1 MFCTIPRSLNL
12 DRISFWDRM
21 VKIMD
26 VIPAIDILD
35 GRCVR
40 LYQGDYQ
47 KSEVFGEDPVEVA
60 QRWYDQGAKYLHVV
74 DLDGAKEGKPK
85 NLKVIEAIARSI
97 PMRVQM
103 GGGLRDRESIV
114 SVLNSGVSRVILG
127 TAAVESSQLVADI
140 CAEFPEQI
148 MIGID
153 ARNGKVATRGWLTNS
168 DVTAV
173 DLAKRMT
180 SVGIAGII
188 YTDIHRDGTMQG
200 PNIEALR
207 QLAENVDVPVIASG
221 GVSSITDLLNLVSL
235 ESVGVK
241 GAIVGKAIYTGD
253 IQLREAIRAVGNGR
267 WQDVI
272 DNSAIA

>member
-1 MFCTIPRSLNL
+1 
-12 DRISFWDRM
+12 
-21 VKIMD
+21 MD

-47 KSEVFGEDPVEVA
+47 QSEVFGDDPVEVA
-60 QRWYDQGAKYLHVV
+60 QRWYSQGAKYLHVV
-74 DLDGAKEGKPK
+74 DLDGAKQGKPK

-103 GGGLRDRESIV
+103 GGGLRDRQSIV

-127 TAAVESSQLVADI
+127 TAAVENSQLIADI

-153 ARNGKVATRGWLTNS
+153 ARDGKVATRGWLTTS
-168 DVTAV
+168 EVLAV
-173 DLAKRMT
+173 DLARRMT

-200 PNIEALR
+200 PNIESLR

-221 GVSSITDLLNLVSL
+221 GVSSITDLLSLLAL
-235 ESVGVK
+235 ESVGVS

-272 DNSAIA
+272 DGSAIA

>member
-1 MFCTIPRSLNL
+1 
-12 DRISFWDRM
+12 
-21 VKIMD
+21 MD

-47 KSEVFGEDPVEVA
+47 QSEVFGEDPVEVA
-60 QRWYDQGAKYLHVV
+60 QRWYSQGAKYLHVV

-103 GGGLRDRESIV
+103 GGGLRDRESIL

-127 TAAVESSQLVADI
+127 TAAVESSQLIADI

-153 ARNGKVATRGWLTNS
+153 ARDGKVATRGWLETS
-168 DVTAV
+168 EVMAV

-207 QLAENVDVPVIASG
+207 QLAENVNVPVIASG
-221 GVSSITDLLNLVSL
+221 GVSSITDLLNLLSL
-235 ESVGVK
+235 ESVGVT

-253 IQLREAIRAVGNGR
+253 IQLKEAIRAVGNGR

-272 DNSAIA
+272 DGSAIA

>member
-1 MFCTIPRSLNL
+1 
-12 DRISFWDRM
+12 
-21 VKIMD
+21 MD

-47 KSEVFGEDPVEVA
+47 QSEVFGEDPVEVA
-60 QRWYDQGAKYLHVV
+60 QRWYSQGAKYLHVV

-103 GGGLRDRESIV
+103 GGGLRDRESIL

-127 TAAVESSQLVADI
+127 TAAVENSQLIAEI
-140 CAEFPEQI
+140 CADFPEQV

-153 ARNGKVATRGWLTNS
+153 ARDGKVATRGWLETS
-168 DVTAV
+168 EVMAV

-180 SVGIAGII
+180 SLGIAGII

-235 ESVGVK
+235 ESVGVT

-253 IQLREAIRAVGNGR
+253 IQLKEAIRAVGNGR
-267 WQDVI
+267 WQDVV
-272 DNSAIA
+272 DGSAIA

>member
-1 MFCTIPRSLNL
+1 
-12 DRISFWDRM
+12 M

-47 KSEVFGEDPVEVA
+47 QSEVFGEDPVEVA
-60 QRWYDQGAKYLHVV
+60 QRWYSQGAKYLHVV
-74 DLDGAKEGKPK
+74 DLDGAKAGKPQ

-153 ARNGKVATRGWLTNS
+153 ARDGKVATRGWLTTS
-168 DVTAV
+168 DVMAV

-180 SVGIAGII
+180 DVGVAGII

-207 QLAENVDVPVIASG
+207 QLAENVNVPVIASG

-235 ESVGVK
+235 ESVGVT

-272 DNSAIA
+272 DHTAIA

>member
-1 MFCTIPRSLNL
+1 
-12 DRISFWDRM
+12 
-21 VKIMD
+21 MD

-47 KSEVFGEDPVEVA
+47 KSEVFSEDPVEVA
-60 QRWYDQGAKYLHVV
+60 QRWYSQGAKYLHVV

-103 GGGLRDRESIV
+103 GGGLRDRESII

-127 TAAVESSQLVADI
+127 TAAVENSQLIADI

-153 ARNGKVATRGWLTNS
+153 ARDGKVATRGWLTNS
-168 DVTAV
+168 EVMAV
-173 DLAKRMT
+173 DLAKRMAD
-180 SVGIAGII
+180 VGIAGII

-221 GVSSITDLLNLVSL
+221 GISSITDLLSLLSL

-241 GAIVGKAIYTGD
+241 GAIVGRAIYTGD

-272 DNSAIA
+272 DGSAIG

>member
-1 MFCTIPRSLNL
+1 
-12 DRISFWDRM
+12 
-21 VKIMD
+21 MD

-47 KSEVFGEDPVEVA
+47 QSEVFGDDPVEVA
-60 QRWYDQGAKYLHVV
+60 QRWYSQGAKYLHVV
-74 DLDGAKEGKPK
+74 DLDGAKQGKPQ

-127 TAAVESSQLVADI
+127 TAAVENSQLIADI

-153 ARNGKVATRGWLTNS
+153 ARDGKVATRGWLTTS
-168 DVTAV
+168 EVMAV
-173 DLAKRMT
+173 DLARRMT

-200 PNIEALR
+200 PNVEALR

-221 GVSSITDLLNLVSL
+221 GVSSITDLLSLLAL
-235 ESVGVK
+235 ESVGVS

-272 DNSAIA
+272 DGSAIA

>member
-1 MFCTIPRSLNL
+1 
-12 DRISFWDRM
+12 
-21 VKIMD
+21 MD

-47 KSEVFGEDPVEVA
+47 KSEVFSEDPVEVA
-60 QRWYDQGAKYLHVV
+60 QRWYSQGAKYLHVV

-103 GGGLRDRESIV
+103 GGGLRDRASII

-127 TAAVESSQLVADI
+127 TAAVENSQLIADI

-153 ARNGKVATRGWLTNS
+153 ARDGKVATRGWLTNS
-168 DVTAV
+168 EIMAV
-173 DLAKRMT
+173 DLAKRMAD
-180 SVGIAGII
+180 VGIAGII

-221 GVSSITDLLNLVSL
+221 GISSITDLLSLLSL

-241 GAIVGKAIYTGD
+241 GAIIGKAIYTGD

-272 DNSAIA
+272 DGSAIG

>member
-1 MFCTIPRSLNL
+1 
-12 DRISFWDRM
+12 M
-21 VKIMD
+21 VKNMD

-47 KSEVFGEDPVEVA
+47 QSEVFGEDPVEVA
-60 QRWYDQGAKYLHVV
+60 QRWYSQGAKYLHVV
-74 DLDGAKEGKPK
+74 DLDGARDGKPK

-97 PMRVQM
+97 PIRVQM

-114 SVLNSGVSRVILG
+114 LVLNSGVSRVILG
-127 TAAVESSQLVADI
+127 TAAVENSQLIADI

-153 ARNGKVATRGWLTNS
+153 ARDGKVATRGWLTTS
-168 DVTAV
+168 EVMAV

-180 SVGIAGII
+180 SIGIAGII

-221 GVSSITDLLNLVSL
+221 GISSITDLLNLLSL
-235 ESVGVK
+235 ESIGVK
-241 GAIVGKAIYTGD
+241 GAIVGRAIYTGD

-272 DNSAIA
+272 DGSAIA

>member
-1 MFCTIPRSLNL
+1 
-12 DRISFWDRM
+12 M
-21 VKIMD
+21 VKNMD

-47 KSEVFGEDPVEVA
+47 QSEVFGEDPVEVA
-60 QRWYDQGAKYLHVV
+60 QRWYSQGAKYLHVV
-74 DLDGAKEGKPK
+74 DLDGARDGKPK

-97 PMRVQM
+97 PIRVQL
-103 GGGLRDRESIV
+103 GGGLRDRKSIV

-127 TAAVESSQLVADI
+127 TAAVENSQLIADI

-153 ARNGKVATRGWLTNS
+153 ARDGKVATRGWLTTS
-168 DVTAV
+168 EVMAV

-180 SVGIAGII
+180 SIGIAGII

-221 GVSSITDLLNLVSL
+221 GISSITDLLNLLSL
-235 ESVGVK
+235 ESIGVK
-241 GAIVGKAIYTGD
+241 GAIVGRAIYTGD

-272 DNSAIA
+272 DGSAIA

>member
-1 MFCTIPRSLNL
+1 
-12 DRISFWDRM
+12 
-21 VKIMD
+21 
-26 VIPAIDILD
+26 
-35 GRCVR
+35 
-40 LYQGDYQ
+40 
-47 KSEVFGEDPVEVA
+47 
-60 QRWYDQGAKYLHVV
+60 LHVV
-74 DLDGAKEGKPK
+74 DLDGAKAGKPK

-97 PMRVQM
+97 PIRVQV

-127 TAAVESSQLVADI
+127 TAAVENSQLIADI

-153 ARNGKVATRGWLTNS
+153 ARDGKVATRGWLETS
-168 DVTAV
+168 EILAV

-180 SVGIAGII
+180 SIGIAGII

-221 GVSSITDLLNLVSL
+221 GVSSITDLLNLLSL
-235 ESVGVK
+235 ESVGVT

-253 IQLREAIRAVGNGR
+253 IQLKEAIRAVGNGR

-272 DNSAIA
+272 DASAIA

>member
-1 MFCTIPRSLNL
+1 
-12 DRISFWDRM
+12 
-21 VKIMD
+21 MD

-47 KSEVFGEDPVEVA
+47 QSEVFGEDPVEVA
-60 QRWYDQGAKYLHVV
+60 QRWYSEGAKYLHVV
-74 DLDGAKEGKPK
+74 DLDGAKKGKPQ

-103 GGGLRDRESIV
+103 GGGLRDRESIL
-114 SVLNSGVSRVILG
+114 SVLHSGVSRVILG
-127 TAAVESSQLVADI
+127 TAAVENSQLIANI

-148 MIGID
+148 LIGID
-153 ARNGKVATRGWLTNS
+153 ARDGKVATRGWLETS
-168 DVTAV
+168 EIMAV

-180 SVGIAGII
+180 SLGIAGII

-200 PNIEALR
+200 PNLEALR

-221 GVSSITDLLNLVSL
+221 GISSISDLLSLLTL

-241 GAIVGKAIYTGD
+241 SAIVGKAIYTGK
-253 IQLREAIRAVGNGR
+253 IHLPEAIRALGNGR

>member
-1 MFCTIPRSLNL
+1 
-12 DRISFWDRM
+12 
-21 VKIMD
+21 MD

-47 KSEVFGEDPVEVA
+47 QSEVFGEDPVEVA
-60 QRWYDQGAKYLHVV
+60 QRWYSQGAKYLHVV
-74 DLDGAKEGKPK
+74 DLDGAKQGKPQ

-127 TAAVESSQLVADI
+127 TAAVESSQLIADI

-153 ARNGKVATRGWLTNS
+153 ARDGKVATRGWLETS
-168 DVTAV
+168 EIMAV

-221 GVSSITDLLNLVSL
+221 GVSSVTDLLNLLSL
-235 ESVGVK
+235 ESVGVT

-253 IQLREAIRAVGNGR
+253 IQLKEAIRAVGNGR

-272 DNSAIA
+272 DGSAIA

>member
-1 MFCTIPRSLNL
+1 
-12 DRISFWDRM
+12 M
-21 VKIMD
+21 VKNMD

-47 KSEVFGEDPVEVA
+47 QSEVFGEDPVEVA
-60 QRWYDQGAKYLHVV
+60 QRWYSQGAKYLHVV
-74 DLDGAKEGKPK
+74 DLDGARDGKPK

-97 PMRVQM
+97 PIRVQM

-127 TAAVESSQLVADI
+127 TAAVENSQLIADI

-153 ARNGKVATRGWLTNS
+153 ARDGKVATRGWLTTS
-168 DVTAV
+168 EVMAV

-200 PNIEALR
+200 PNVEALR

-221 GVSSITDLLNLVSL
+221 GISSITDLLNLLSL
-235 ESVGVK
+235 ESIGVK
-241 GAIVGKAIYTGD
+241 GAIVGRAIYTGD

-272 DNSAIA
+272 DGSAIA

>member
-1 MFCTIPRSLNL
+1 
-12 DRISFWDRM
+12 
-21 VKIMD
+21 
-26 VIPAIDILD
+26 
-35 GRCVR
+35 
-40 LYQGDYQ
+40 
-47 KSEVFGEDPVEVA
+47 
-60 QRWYDQGAKYLHVV
+60 
-74 DLDGAKEGKPK
+74 
-85 NLKVIEAIARSI
+85 
-97 PMRVQM
+97 
-103 GGGLRDRESIV
+103 
-114 SVLNSGVSRVILG
+114 
-127 TAAVESSQLVADI
+127 
-140 CAEFPEQI
+140 
-148 MIGID
+148 
-153 ARNGKVATRGWLTNS
+153 
-168 DVTAV
+168 
-173 DLAKRMT
+173 MT

>member
-1 MFCTIPRSLNL
+1 ME
-12 DRISFWDRM
+12 
-21 VKIMD
+21 

-47 KSEVFGEDPVEVA
+47 QSEVFGEDPVEVA
-60 QRWYDQGAKYLHVV
+60 QRWYSQGAKYLHVV
-74 DLDGAKEGKPK
+74 DLDGAKQGKPQ
-85 NLKVIEAIARSI
+85 NLQVIEAIARSI
-97 PMRVQM
+97 PIHVQM
-103 GGGLRDRESIV
+103 GGGLRDRDSIL
-114 SVLNSGVSRVILG
+114 SVLAAGVSRVILG
-127 TAAVESSQLVADI
+127 TAAVENSQLIANI

-148 MIGID
+148 LVGID
-153 ARNGKVATRGWLTNS
+153 ARNGKVATRGWLTTS
-168 DVTAV
+168 EVFAV

-180 SVGIAGII
+180 AIGIAGIV

-221 GVSSITDLLNLVSL
+221 GISSITDLLSLTAL

-241 GAIVGKAIYTGD
+241 AAIIGKAIYTGNID
-253 IQLREAIRAVGNGR
+253 LTEAIRAVGNGR
-267 WQDVI
+267 WQDVV
-272 DNSAIA
+272 DGSAIA

>member
-1 MFCTIPRSLNL
+1 
-12 DRISFWDRM
+12 M
-21 VKIMD
+21 VKNMD

-47 KSEVFGEDPVEVA
+47 QSEVFGEDPVEVA
-60 QRWYDQGAKYLHVV
+60 QRWYSQGAKYLHVV
-74 DLDGAKEGKPK
+74 DLDGARDGKPK

-97 PMRVQM
+97 PIRVQM

-127 TAAVESSQLVADI
+127 TAAVENSQLIADI

-148 MIGID
+148 IIGID
-153 ARNGKVATRGWLTNS
+153 ARDGKVATRGWLTTS
-168 DVTAV
+168 EVMAV

-180 SVGIAGII
+180 SIGIAGII

-221 GVSSITDLLNLVSL
+221 GISSITDLLNLLSL
-235 ESVGVK
+235 ESMGVN

-272 DNSAIA
+272 DSSAIA